1 MTLKK
6 MHVKSNSQDM
16 IIVGLILDSS
26 LHIQQNNYD
35 MHIKEFI

>member
-1 MTLKK
+1 

-16 IIVGLILDSS
+16 IIASLVLDSS

-35 MHIKEFI
+35 MQIKEFI